1 MLQSLI
7 MQWQNERREDFES
20 DTDFDTCTLPA
31 RRNLL
36 PQNQRNISRW
46 DQGIKMDVSEFEG
59 RLQLEEFIHCLDK
72 IEQFFEWKELPED
85 KKVKFVS
92 LKLKDH
98 SLVW

>member
-1 MLQSLI
+1 
-7 MQWQNERREDFES
+7 
-20 DTDFDTCTLPA
+20 
-31 RRNLL
+31 
-36 PQNQRNISRW
+36 
-46 DQGIKMDVSEFEG
+46 MDVSEFEG